1 MVKHTLILPLTLRE
15 KILKFLIENKEF
27 PHSIMEISKRLNV
40 DYKNTFQAFNR
51 LNPQI
56 YSKKKHGNA
65 YLIEFN
71 PNKRIETINIEGK
84 RAEELLS
91 KNPKLK
97 IIIQDIAEIN
107 YSFMIVL
114 IFGSFAKGKNTETSD
129 IDLCII
135 SDNKLKIKQLTE
147 RLNLLSLKLE
157 IQEFSTADFISMIKK
172 RQNNLAHEIVKNNV
186 ILYGIENYYDL
197 VSKWMKKE

>member
-1 MVKHTLILPLTLRE
+1 MVKHTITPPLTLKE
-15 KILKFLIENKEF
+15 KILKFLIENKES
-27 PHSIMEISKRLNV
+27 PHSIMEISKRLKA
-40 DYKNTFQAFNR
+40 DYKNTFQAFNK
-51 LNPQI
+51 LNPLI

-71 PNKRIETINIEGK
+71 PNKSIETINIEEK

-97 IIIQDIAEIN
+97 IIMQDITEVN

-114 IFGSFAKGKNTETSD
+114 IFGSLAKRKNTEASD
-129 IDLCII
+129 IDICII
-135 SDNKLKIKQLTE
+135 SDNKSKIKQLIE
-147 RLNLLSLKLE
+147 KLNLLSLKLE
-157 IQEFSTADFISMIKK
+157 IQEFSTADFVSMIEKK
-172 RQNNLAHEIVKNNV
+172 QDNLAHEIVKSNI

-197 VSKWMKKE
+197 ISKWMKKE